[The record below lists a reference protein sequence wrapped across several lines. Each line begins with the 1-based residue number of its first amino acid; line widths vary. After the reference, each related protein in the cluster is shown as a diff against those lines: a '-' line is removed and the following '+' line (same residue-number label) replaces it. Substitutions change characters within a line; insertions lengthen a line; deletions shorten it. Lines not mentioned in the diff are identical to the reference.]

1 VPQALLNYKLNQV
14 NISVIAESAGS
25 TIDIVQNTLAGL
37 RDEILDSVILKKVN
51 VQLDFGIGTLLL
63 TNQSVIQFRSALSK
77 EQPTEK
83 VEDKIPALKEFGDN
97 KALSDNAEELRNV
110 KRRSSVAQDRI
121 SETGQSKITERNIN
135 HMQQMQACRQSQT
148 SQGGRPLRNI

>member
-1 VPQALLNYKLNQV
+1 MPQALLNYKLNQV
-14 NISVIAESAGS
+14 NLGVIAESAGS

-37 RDEILDSVILKKVN
+37 RDEILDSVILRKVN

-63 TNQSVIQFRSALSK
+63 TNQSVIQFRSASSK

-83 VEDKIPALKEFGDN
+83 LEDKIPALKEFSDN
-97 KALSDNAEELRNV
+97 KAPPDNAEELRNA
-110 KRRSSVAQDRI
+110 KRRFSVAQDQI
-121 SETGQSKITERNIN
+121 SDNGQSKITERNIN

-148 SQGGRPLRNI
+148 SQGGRPLRNN